1 MPRTLP
7 VRDAGHEL
15 VANIPI
21 VLEVRNLVRASGS
34 AVFKQE
40 YPGISDNG
48 SMTAR
53 LIVERCRLAWV
64 RGHCVQRGREDSG
77 QSDRGCK
84 TLHVTSPIMNV
95 KPWAANNNWIGDELD
110 LFSALTGNTWT

>member
-1 MPRTLP
+1 MRR
-7 VRDAGHEL
+7 VDQL
-15 VANIPI
+15 VADIPI
-21 VLEVRNLVRASGS
+21 VTGSPELVRALAPLFSS
-34 AVFKQE
+34 RNTLA
-40 YPGISDNG
+40 SDNG

-53 LIVERCRLAWV
+53 LIVERCRLAWGW
-64 RGHCVQRGREDSG
+64 GHCVQPSLEYSG
-77 QSDRGCK
+77 HSDRGCK

>member
-1 MPRTLP
+1 LLAT
-7 VRDAGHEL
+7 HEL
-15 VANIPI
+15 VADIPI
-21 VLEVRNLVRASGS
+21 VLEVRNLVRAPGS
-34 AVFKQE
+34 AVFKQK

-48 SMTAR
+48 NMTAR

-95 KPWAANNNWIGDELD
+95 KSWVANNNWIGDELD